1 MVLMKTS
8 QTNYR
13 KGGCIFSLVKLAIL
27 SAIVLAVA
35 LYFSLSY
42 VVDYVLKTATSGTGI
57 DAGVSNV
64 TMGISE
70 QKIEV
75 ENFYISN
82 PPSFKKCNAIEFKDA
97 VIDADISVG
106 DVLAKKLIVLDEIK
120 VIGLKMNLDM
130 KTGSGIHA
138 LMTAPVSNLT
148 EIKDLMMKKFGVD
161 PNAQSS
167 QSQASTSNS
176 SDSEEWRI
184 IIKKMVFDDGTVDGS
199 VNAKAIKIALPSF
212 ELKNIGV
219 DEGGLTPTQLV
230 AEIVG
235 QLSYVA
241 TKNIVKDVVNQSVD
255 AGKEGTIKALDKV
268 KNSLKNIF
276 K

>member
-1 MVLMKTS
+1 MKTL

-13 KGGCIFSLVKLAIL
+13 RGGCIFSLVKLAIL

-130 KTGSGIHA
+130 KTGSGINA

-255 AGKEGTIKALDKV
+255 TGKEGTSKALDKV

>member
-1 MVLMKTS
+1 MKTS
-8 QTNYR
+8 QTHYR

-106 DVLAKKLIVLDEIK
+106 DILAKKLIVLDEIK
-120 VIGLKMNLDM
+120 VVGLKMNIDM
-130 KTGSGIHA
+130 KTGSGINV
-138 LMTAPVSNLT
+138 LTTAPVSNLT

-161 PNAQSS
+161 QNAQPS
-167 QSQASTSNS
+167 QSQTSTSTS
-176 SDSEEWRI
+176 SDSGEWRI
-184 IIKKMVFDDGTVDGS
+184 IIKKMIFDDGTLDGS
-199 VNAKAIKIALPSF
+199 INAKAIKVALPSF

-241 TKNIVKDVVNQSVD
+241 TKNIVKDVVNQGVD
-255 AGKEGTIKALDKV
+255 AGKEGTTKALDKV

-276 K
+276 KSN

>member
-1 MVLMKTS
+1 
-8 QTNYR
+8 
-13 KGGCIFSLVKLAIL
+13 
-27 SAIVLAVA
+27 
-35 LYFSLSY
+35 
-42 VVDYVLKTATSGTGI
+42 
-57 DAGVSNV
+57 
-64 TMGISE
+64 
-70 QKIEV
+70 
-75 ENFYISN
+75 
-82 PPSFKKCNAIEFKDA
+82 
-97 VIDADISVG
+97 
-106 DVLAKKLIVLDEIK
+106 
-120 VIGLKMNLDM
+120 MNLDM
-130 KTGSGIHA
+130 KTGSGINA

-161 PNAQSS
+161 QNAQSS
-167 QSQASTSNS
+167 QSQASTSSS

-255 AGKEGTIKALDKV
+255 AGKEGTSKALDKV